1 MGKLSS
7 YNTVSVYGTGD
18 YIPLHNSG
26 ISNTRIFPSSL
37 INQYLG
43 YSSNSGKLFSN
54 NGSSGVW
61 IAQSSISAGGSNTQV
76 QFNGNGS
83 FSGSSNF
90 VYSGGR
96 VGINTNSPATPLDVR
111 GRVYIDRSGFTDF
124 GNSNDCFLSVGNYYG
139 QTGVNYGEV
148 GIGVDNSGHIHIQ
161 TYGGKDLVIQD
172 INNKIGFFGHPNSA
186 FYASFAN
193 TVGPSG
199 NNTINFGSPAF
210 IWKSGYFNYVDVVNL
225 NVSGSTTGIFPSQA
239 GNSGKVLATNGSNVI
254 WATSGAGGGTVGGS
268 DTYVQFN
275 SGGSFAGSSGFI
287 YNHQTGR
294 LGLGGVAT
302 PSGLLHLL
310 PASGVSGIT
319 ISIASGQI
327 SNPINIISTGNQLIG
342 GFKSD
347 GSLIIQQNDF
357 TSIQSTNYY
366 TAKVSPVSSPVNPT
380 ALVVERSTTANAN
393 GQGVGI
399 FLRDGTTA
407 TAGIRLWCNSVT
419 QNQCD
424 LEIFSINGKVLSFPY
439 QGGTYLYSQGGN
451 DVSVLQVTSQTLS
464 FGGGSTNTTQAIFK
478 VSGCPTF
485 ASSPVSLK
493 DYIGFMVESPYVSH
507 SNMHLQGK
515 AYGILALASVE
526 GKSGVNFA
534 CRANASQT
542 GNLSEWQNKDS
553 GVLIAITNSGNL
565 SVSGSGYFDYI
576 QVKNLNVTGATTG
589 ITASAT
595 AGGTNTTIQF
605 NSGNAFSGA
614 NNLTYDYLN
623 RTLTISGSGGND
635 SLVIKNKD
643 GTTTAYF
650 NAKGH
655 LYSDYVFVNTGLG
668 GSGYLFPVAYG
679 WSFPSGTTTGTG
691 VNVSYEIPIL
701 YDCKLDYCQ
710 IRSKTVASGHV
721 SGFMVDI
728 NYGSG
733 SNTGISIW
741 STNQANRLAIP
752 NNARSGSQTN
762 FSNTGVLLKDNFL
775 SIDIDFLPTG
785 LYASDVV
792 ITIGTLAQKTITVV

>member
-83 FSGSSNF
+83 FSGSANF

-111 GRVYIDRSGFTDF
+111 GRLYIDRSGFADF
-124 GNSNDCFLSVGNYYG
+124 GNSNDCFLSVGNYFG
-139 QTGVNYGEV
+139 QSGSNFGEF
-148 GIGVDNSGHIHIQ
+148 GIGVDNNGHTHFQ

-225 NVSGSTTGIFPSQA
+225 NVSGATTGIFPSQA

-254 WATSGAGGGTVGGS
+254 WATSGAGGGTPGGS

-327 SNPINIISTGNQLIG
+327 SNPINIISTGNQILG

-347 GSLIIQQNDF
+347 GTIIMRS
-357 TSIQSTNYY
+357 TSGEVIDSTTYY
-366 TAKVSPVSSPVNPT
+366 THRCSPDVYSSVNR
-380 ALVVERSTTANAN
+380 ALVIERHNTSNDY
-393 GQGVGI
+393 GQGVAI
-399 FLRDGTTA
+399 FLKDNGVYGGMRF
-407 TAGIRLWCNSVT
+407 WSNSFS
-419 QNQCD
+419 QNAND
-424 LEIFSINGKVLSFPY
+424 LEFYSARGLCLRMPY
-439 QGGTYLYSQGGN
+439 NGGN
-451 DVSVLQVTSQTLS
+451 NFYNPVQNSNNICALEIETQLVYP
-464 FGGGSTNTTQAIFK
+464 GGGSPSPQSMFRMSYPNMAATGPLTLAEAATMHISGAPIPGVNLTLNKRYAVLINGYNSGDIPLAVRVSSGAINNAIEVHNFS
-478 VSGCPTF
+478 SG
-485 ASSPVSLK
+485 V
-493 DYIGFMVESPYVSH
+493 
-507 SNMHLQGK
+507 
-515 AYGILALASVE
+515 ILAV
-526 GKSGVNFA
+526 
-534 CRANASQT
+534 
-542 GNLSEWQNKDS
+542 
-553 GVLIAITNSGNL
+553 TNSGNL